1 MRRAF
6 VRSVENSFHVSVF
19 GVLELIKRTASSCAE
34 INDRKFHQG
43 KDFAFHQALLKAVK
57 LVLIYVYVFV
67 QCRSRE
73 RSHRVVESTPEG
85 IKKKKE
91 REEKRREIVCIYIYG
106 QWNILYLP
114 LYLSPNGIES
124 RHCWETTGVEEEAD
138 KENKKKKI
146 NETNATNA
154 RNDSLEPI
162 GGR

>member
-1 MRRAF
+1 M
-6 VRSVENSFHVSVF
+6 SVF
-19 GVLELIKRTASSCAE
+19 GVLELIKRTASSCSE

-91 REEKRREIVCIYIYG
+91 REEKRREIVCVYIYTA
-106 QWNILYLP
+106 
-114 LYLSPNGIES
+114 NGIFYTFPSIYRLMES
-124 RHCWETTGVEEEAD
+124 NRAIVGKRQVSR
-138 KENKKKKI
+138 KKRKRRIKKKI
-146 NETNATNA
+146 NETNGTNA
-154 RNDSLEPI
+154 RNDFLEPI

>member
-1 MRRAF
+1 M
-6 VRSVENSFHVSVF
+6 SVF

-85 IKKKKE
+85 IKKKKRKG
-91 REEKRREIVCIYIYG
+91 REEERNRVYIYIRPMEYF
-106 QWNILYLP
+106 IPSP
-114 LYLSPNGIES
+114 LFI
-124 RHCWETTGVEEEAD
+124 A
-138 KENKKKKI
+138 
-146 NETNATNA
+146 
-154 RNDSLEPI
+154 
-162 GGR
+162 